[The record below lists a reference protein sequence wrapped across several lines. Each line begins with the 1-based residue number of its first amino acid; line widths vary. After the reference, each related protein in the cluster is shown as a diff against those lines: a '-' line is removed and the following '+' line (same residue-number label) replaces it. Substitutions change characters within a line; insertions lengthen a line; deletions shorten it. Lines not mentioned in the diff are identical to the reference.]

1 MSEFRIGSR
10 VVYVISDSTCECIG
24 LFGTVMD
31 RHFDDYGR
39 IDSVT
44 IRWDD
49 GKVGEHVRW
58 VAISSDTLLQLAD
71 VTPKVY
77 VNIYLHN
84 RAYGGPEEGGWTY
97 DAYTPTTDLDDEI
110 ETGHFPSAEA
120 AYDAYLKAMAKCNE
134 ANKTRRSPS
143 SVISEGHYE
152 AMLEAWPAAQQPEFR
167 PYYQ

>member
-10 VVYVISDSTCECIG
+10 VVYVISDREPVG
-24 LFGTVMD
+24 ELGTVLD
-31 RHFDDYGR
+31 RNFNDDDR
-39 IDSVT
+39 IESIT

-49 GKVGEHVRW
+49 GKVGEHVLW
-58 VAISSDTLLQLAD
+58 VDLPNGETLELVD

-134 ANKTRRSPS
+134 VNKTRRPVS
-143 SVISEGHYE
+143 SSISEGHYD
-152 AMLEAWPAAQQPEFR
+152 AMLEAWPAAQKPEFR

>member
-10 VVYVISDSTCECIG
+10 VVYIISDREPVG
-24 LFGTVMD
+24 ELGTVLD
-31 RHFDDYGR
+31 RNFNDDDR
-39 IDSVT
+39 IESVT

-49 GKVGEHVRW
+49 GKVWEHVLW
-58 VAISSDTLLQLAD
+58 VDLPNGESLELVD

-84 RAYGGPEEGGWTY
+84 REYGGPEEGGWWY
-97 DAYTPTTDLDDEI
+97 DSYTPSNDLDDDI
-110 ETGHFPSAEA
+110 ETGHFTSTEAAEA
-120 AYDAYLKAMAKCNE
+120 AYQKAIETCQEENR
-134 ANKTRRSPS
+134 TRRSPS